1 MAGNKVDA
9 IFASEAIAQII
20 KVKDELAL
28 VNAELI
34 KVSQDAAKASAS
46 VRNISSPSGLDKM
59 VSDSSQL
66 NEVIERQSVTIKG
79 LTAQIEALKKAR
91 ATNNKLT
98 AEEIV
103 QRRITSQ
110 NAIQEAKL
118 ISDRERN
125 QTQVA
130 VANIY
135 ADNKTQS
142 DQIKETN
149 ANLRKAA
156 EIEAKIH
163 ENVQKNK
170 NKNVLNDN

>member
-1 MAGNKVDA
+1 MPDFFMDDLGITLSDPRKEMEAKQIISQAASQMLPNMQDPQMILEMIKIHWADS
-9 IFASEAIAQII
+9 ASEAISILERGVQQMNNAMEEELNKH
-20 KVKDELAL
+20 KVQK
-28 VNAELI
+28 AE
-34 KVSQDAAKASAS
+34 AEAKA
-46 VRNISSPSGLDKM
+46 
-59 VSDSSQL
+59 
-66 NEVIERQSVTIKG
+66 
-79 LTAQIEALKKAR
+79 KA
-91 ATNNKLT
+91 
-98 AEEIV
+98 E
-103 QRRITSQ
+103 
-110 NAIQEAKL
+110 EAKL
-118 ISDRERN
+118 ISDERN

-170 NKNVLNDN
+170 NKNVFE